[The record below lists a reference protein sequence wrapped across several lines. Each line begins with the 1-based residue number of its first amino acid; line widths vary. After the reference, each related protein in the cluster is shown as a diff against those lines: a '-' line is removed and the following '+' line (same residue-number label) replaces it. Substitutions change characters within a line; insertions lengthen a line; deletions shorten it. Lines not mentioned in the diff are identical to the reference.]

1 MLTWLNPGIH
11 IFHGIES
18 LLNLIFFFK
27 SSVWYLSLQAV
38 GVGPLTYVYTQL
50 ILFSFSGLQCQIIV
64 SCCCH
69 QLYLAWRNSTLDSHA
84 VSCYFIRKGNLS
96 YFYGNMSATI
106 NFKLFSFQIGGSNA
120 VVVPEHHSSF
130 GHPLTCHLQSRQ
142 LSTFEWFMKFL
153 SIHSCQVM
161 LHCVLLQVN

>member
-1 MLTWLNPGIH
+1 MPDH
-11 IFHGIES
+11 RK
-18 LLNLIFFFK
+18 LLL
-27 SSVWYLSLQAV
+27 SSVVLSV
-38 GVGPLTYVYTQL
+38 KEFNIGY
-50 ILFSFSGLQCQIIV
+50 
-64 SCCCH
+64 
-69 QLYLAWRNSTLDSHA
+69 LDSHT

-142 LSTFEWFMKFL
+142 LSTFE
-153 SIHSCQVM
+153 
-161 LHCVLLQVN
+161 

>member
-38 GVGPLTYVYTQL
+38 GVGTLTYVYIQL

-84 VSCYFIRKGNLS
+84 MSCYFIRKGNLS
-96 YFYGNMSATI
+96 YFYENMSATI

-120 VVVPEHHSSF
+120 VGVPEYHSSF
-130 GHPLTCHLQSRQ
+130 G
-142 LSTFEWFMKFL
+142 LSTHMSSPISSTLFIWVIL
-153 SIHSCQVM
+153 SIHSCQV
-161 LHCVLLQVN
+161 LPHCVILQVK